1 MGNPFCGR
9 LFTVTARWRT
19 ADLLACLGAADH
31 LYPFFFF
38 FFAVF
43 FAFFFVALFFSA
55 FFFFATGFGSGLEG
69 CIAANL
75 ALASFFPIGS
85 ETTTS

>member
-1 MGNPFCGR
+1 NPSYRIPAMGNSFYGR
-9 LFTVTARWRT
+9 LVTVTARWRT

-43 FAFFFVALFFSA
+43 FAVFFAAPFL
-55 FFFFATGFGSGLEG
+55 ATGFGSGLEG
-69 CIAANL
+69 
-75 ALASFFPIGS
+75 
-85 ETTTS
+85 